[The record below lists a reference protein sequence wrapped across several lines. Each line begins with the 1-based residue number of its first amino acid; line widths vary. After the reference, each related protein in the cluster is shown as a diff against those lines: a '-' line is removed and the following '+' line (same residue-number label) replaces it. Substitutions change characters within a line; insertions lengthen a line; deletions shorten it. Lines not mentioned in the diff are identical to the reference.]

1 MHMKYCIFLFLY
13 SWSSLGY
20 SLCAQDI
27 PLLAIADSVVAEQIY
42 ANIEQKDIPGDKTE
56 DSEALHFQFD
66 TDKEGQSRI
75 LIHLSD
81 SVQLLTISAYNL
93 MGESKEAVR
102 EQALNPGF
110 YEFALPKNASESL
123 NYWQVSMEGQKVI
136 SFIR

>member
-1 MHMKYCIFLFLY
+1 MKYCIFLFLY
-13 SWSSLGY
+13 SLWSLSY
-20 SLCAQDI
+20 SVYAQDT
-27 PLLAIADSVVAEQIY
+27 PLLAIADSVVTEQIH
-42 ANIEQKDIPGDKTE
+42 ANIEKKKIPEDKVK
-56 DSEALHFQFD
+56 DSEVLHFQFD
-66 TDKEGQSRI
+66 TDKEGQSKI

-110 YEFALPKNASESL
+110 YEFALPKNSSESL

>member
-13 SWSSLGY
+13 SLSSISY
-20 SLCAQDI
+20 SLYAQDI
-27 PLLAIADSVVAEQIY
+27 PLLAIADSIVTEPVH
-42 ANIEQKDIPGDKTE
+42 ANIEKREIPEDK
-56 DSEALHFQFD
+56 DSEVLHFQFD

-102 EQALNPGF
+102 EQALHPGF
-110 YEFALPKNASESL
+110 YEFALPKNSSKSL
-123 NYWQVSMEGQKVI
+123 NYWQVSMEGRKVI

>member
-1 MHMKYCIFLFLY
+1 MSY
-13 SWSSLGY
+13 SVY
-20 SLCAQDI
+20 AQDT
-27 PLLAIADSVVAEQIY
+27 PLLAIADSVVTEQIH
-42 ANIEQKDIPGDKTE
+42 ASIEKKKIPEDKVK
-56 DSEALHFQFD
+56 DSEVLHFQFD

-110 YEFALPKNASESL
+110 YEFALPKNSSESL